1 MNTSSA
7 RMPWT
12 IVLLQET
19 PAEVVKV
26 ESYLEKKEKY
36 VSDNV

>member
-7 RMPWT
+7 RMSWAT
-12 IVLLQET
+12 VLPQET

-26 ESYLEKKEKY
+26 KSYLEKKEKY